1 MHKTL
6 IIATIFI
13 TLAAPAVADD
23 IEVPSTLDA
32 IPAAPNSASLSPRE
46 RPAQSVDNWSLQS
59 ATMQRSYDISVGLP
73 LSYAVEPDRSYP
85 AIIVLD
91 GNRMFGMALDI
102 TRGLNGGG
110 EVEEVI
116 VISIGTP
123 FDEGPEAWVRRRI
136 HEFSVDNDWPPTST
150 FGKVMKQV
158 CKDRYQ
164 LDAKECL
171 GGAPEFLRFI
181 SGEFLTVMNNKYRI
195 DNDRLGLFGIS
206 AGGFFASWTLLQE
219 ESPFRNYIIS
229 SPAMA
234 YGEGGVLRHL
244 EARRAETHDDLVAD
258 VYMAAGMLETNR
270 AWEEGVGKVVSGM
283 AEFSGILASRNYP
296 GLSLITEMHPGLGH
310 SDGGGATFAIG
321 LRRFY
326 AK

>member
-13 TLAAPAVADD
+13 ALAAPAFADD
-23 IEVPSTLDA
+23 IEAPSTLDA
-32 IPAAPNSASLSPRE
+32 IPAVPNSVSLSPRE

-73 LSYAVEPDRSYP
+73 LSYAAEPEKSYP

-91 GNRMFGMALDI
+91 GNRMFGMALDV
-102 TRGLNGGG
+102 TRGLNGSG
-110 EVEEVI
+110 EVEELI
-116 VISIGTP
+116 IISIGTP
-123 FDEGPEAWVRRRI
+123 FDEGQEGWVRRRI
-136 HEFSVDNDWPPTST
+136 FEFSLGNDWPPNSS

-158 CKDRYQ
+158 CRDRYQ

-219 ESPFRNYIIS
+219 QSPFRNYIIS

-234 YGEGGVLRHL
+234 YGAGEVLRL
-244 EARRAETHDDLVAD
+244 EASWAETHDDLVAD

-270 AWEEGVGKVVSGM
+270 AWEEGMGKVVSGM
-283 AEFSGILASRNYP
+283 AEFSGMLASRNYP
-296 GLSLITEMHPGLGH
+296 GLNIITEMHPGLGH
-310 SDGGGATFAIG
+310 SDGGAATFAIG
-321 LRRFY
+321 LRRLY
-326 AK
+326 AR

>member
-1 MHKTL
+1 
-6 IIATIFI
+6 
-13 TLAAPAVADD
+13 
-23 IEVPSTLDA
+23 
-32 IPAAPNSASLSPRE
+32 
-46 RPAQSVDNWSLQS
+46 
-59 ATMQRSYDISVGLP
+59 MQRSYDISIGLP
-73 LSYAVEPDRSYP
+73 LSYAVETDKSYP

-102 TRGLNGGG
+102 TRQLIFSGD
-110 EVEEVI
+110 VEELI
-116 VISIGTP
+116 IISIGTP
-123 FDEGPEAWVRRRI
+123 FDEGHESWVRRRI
-136 HEFSVDNDWPPTST
+136 HEFSLEEDWPPTDP
-150 FGKVMKQV
+150 FGNVMKQV

-181 SGEFLTVMNNKYRI
+181 SGELLTVMNNKYRI

-219 ESPFRNYIIS
+219 QSPFRNYIIS

-234 YGEGGVLRHL
+234 YGEGEVLRPL
-244 EARRAETHDDLVAD
+244 EARWAETHDDLVAN

-296 GLSLITEMHPGLGH
+296 GLNIITEMHPGLGH
-310 SDGGGATFAIG
+310 SDGGGATYAIG

-326 AK
+326 AN